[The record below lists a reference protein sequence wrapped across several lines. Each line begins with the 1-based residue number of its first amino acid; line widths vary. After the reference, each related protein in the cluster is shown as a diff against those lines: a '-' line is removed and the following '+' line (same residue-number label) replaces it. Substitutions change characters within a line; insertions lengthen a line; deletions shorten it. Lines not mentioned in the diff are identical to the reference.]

1 MRPISTKRS
10 AAWTPQEAQEL
21 AQGDKCF
28 RMRFTGEAF
37 VDYDSYADAWLSYTA
52 REWSCSLS
60 GKKNLT
66 FEEAAISERTL
77 KAQADLFPSSHV
89 ELLCRMVR
97 CNPSPQ

>member
-1 MRPISTKRS
+1 
-10 AAWTPQEAQEL
+10 
-21 AQGDKCF
+21 
-28 RMRFTGEAF
+28 MRFTGEAF

-52 REWSCSLS
+52 REWSCGLS

-97 CNPSPQ
+97 CNTFLQ